1 MRPQETVYNNS
12 VEGRGWYD
20 ADVVSVSKPSS
31 HYHMKI
37 KEVSEITVIRN
48 MMKQAALKANFSTS
62 PRKVNKLN
70 FELGVFKLD
79 ATPERVTTM
88 NSFIEDLQGHD
99 IQGWSIF
106 SSRDGDTTGLKKMLT
121 SVE

>member
-20 ADVVSVSKPSS
+20 ADIVSVSKPSS

-37 KEVSEITVIRN
+37 KETSEITVIRD
-48 MMKQAALKANFSTS
+48 MMKGAALKANFSTS
-62 PRKVNKLN
+62 KRVVNKTH

-79 ATPERVTTM
+79 STPERVGTM
-88 NSFIEDLQGHD
+88 MSFLVELDD
-99 IQGWSIF
+99 ISIDGWSIF

-121 SVE
+121 PVE